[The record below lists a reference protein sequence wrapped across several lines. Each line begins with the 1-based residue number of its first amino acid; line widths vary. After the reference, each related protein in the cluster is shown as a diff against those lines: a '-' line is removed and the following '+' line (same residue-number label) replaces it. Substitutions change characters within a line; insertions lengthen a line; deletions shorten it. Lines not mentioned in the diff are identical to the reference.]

1 MPVPQLRDIGV
12 VRLGYAGGVA
22 ARILGGYKALDARKN
37 RMPEDEFDRRTRR
50 HHRQSARRIYRG
62 TLRLQGLMIKIG
74 QTLGSRPDLLPQ
86 EYVQILS
93 KLQDKVPA
101 ASLPPHEAAHRGAA
115 RLSRS
120 KKRSLS
126 STRPL
131 SPPRRSRRSTA
142 PASTTAAK
150 SPSRS
155 STRTSSASSAP
166 TSGS

>member
-22 ARILGGYKALDARKN
+22 ARILGGYKALESRKSRMSEDAY
-37 RMPEDEFDRRTRR
+37 DRRVRR
-50 HHRQSARRIYRG
+50 HHLKSAHRIYRA

-74 QTLGSRPDLLPQ
+74 QTLGSR
-86 EYVQILS
+86 S
-93 KLQDKVPA
+93 A
-101 ASLPPHEAAHRGAA
+101 
-115 RLSRS
+115 SRS
-120 KKRSLS
+120 KKRTPNSIR
-126 STRPL
+126 RP
-131 SPPRRSRRSTA
+131 SPPPRWRRSIA
-142 PASTTAAK
+142 PVSTTAVE